1 MQTAGQCHADSG
13 TAQCRHNRASPVRSP
28 MPPPQPVQTVPARTV
43 SSYRASSS
51 IPSWRPR
58 LPTSLRAGLA
68 RQARRCKCM
77 SLPTT
82 LAPPRST
89 RTQEQSASARPHPRA
104 RLALLRRQVHL
115 HRDDRPQL
123 GRRAA
128 VLRPGLV
135 QLEAVQRAR
144 VPRDARRHGQLPIAM
159 ASRPSC
165 SARRAAGADRSRS
178 ASGSRPL
185 MAATYACATAR
196 CHERFAWVL
205 SLSVRSSD
213 SCAGTSPRRT
223 RNLTLRTCLRA
234 GCCTSAPCE
243 ARLPCG
249 RAQLHGASSQ
259 AHVQLMHAI
268 SRPREALA

>member
-144 VPRDARRHGQLPIAM
+144 VPRDARRQ
-159 ASRPSC
+159 
-165 SARRAAGADRSRS
+165 AAADRHSLAAQLLRAPRGRRRQVAVRLRQQAADGRDIRLRNGGLSRTLCLGTQLGRPVVRLVCRDRTTPNPQS
-178 ASGSRPL
+178 HFADVPESRLLHFCPL
-185 MAATYACATAR
+185 RGTLAMRACATAW
-196 CHERFAWVL
+196 CKQPG
-205 SLSVRSSD
+205 
-213 SCAGTSPRRT
+213 SCAAHAC
-223 RNLTLRTCLRA
+223 NLTTA
-234 GCCTSAPCE
+234 
-243 ARLPCG
+243 
-249 RAQLHGASSQ
+249 
-259 AHVQLMHAI
+259 
-268 SRPREALA
+268 